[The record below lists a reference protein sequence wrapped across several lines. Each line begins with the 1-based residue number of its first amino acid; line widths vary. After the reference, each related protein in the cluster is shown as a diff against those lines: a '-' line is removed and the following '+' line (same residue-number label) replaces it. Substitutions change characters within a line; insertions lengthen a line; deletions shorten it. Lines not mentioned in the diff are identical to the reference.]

1 MTDEQKAQVLSQINA
16 EAWNSPEYKEMEK
29 RSMEWEG
36 SKEQA
41 EFISRQFDAVLDV
54 LVEADAWTS
63 HEPWK
68 GKTAAEQVKIF
79 IERAALAEARLDKL
93 LPQYVAQMAQLLM
106 DNDTLRKS
114 ADDAV
119 ISLEV
124 IEADNRDLED
134 AHRRIV
140 ELEKELAAVK
150 RELTAAAL
158 WNDDSDK
165 TTTPSVQVYVL
176 HQKLLERADDCR
188 DWDRRY
194 EAAIKTLG
202 IITQHRSE
210 LAALC
215 ERQAQ
220 QLAAQQVP
228 VAQATAQKQP
238 MPKPRIPVRPLP
250 HNSGGKFDAKRSME
264 ILSETV
270 EDLVSAVNDLQRW
283 ACE

>member
-1 MTDEQKAQVLSQINA
+1 MTESTEN
-16 EAWNSPEYKEMEK
+16 
-29 RSMEWEG
+29 
-36 SKEQA
+36 
-41 EFISRQFDAVLDV
+41 
-54 LVEADAWTS
+54 
-63 HEPWK
+63 
-68 GKTAAEQVKIF
+68 TAAV
-79 IERAALAEARLDKL
+79 AKL
-93 LPQYVAQMAQLLM
+93 LDTVSTHVSSAELIVQLQDELKREREKV
-106 DNDTLRKS
+106 DSWRNLCNA
-114 ADDAV
+114 ADEEYNVVVRERDAAV
-119 ISLEV
+119 
-124 IEADNRDLED
+124 D
-134 AHRRIV
+134 
-140 ELEKELAAVK
+140 ELSAVK
-150 RELTAAAL
+150 RELTDAAL
-158 WNDDSDK
+158 WNDDSGE

-176 HQKLLERADDCR
+176 HQKLIERADDCR
-188 DWDRRY
+188 VWDRRY

-202 IITQHRSE
+202 IITQHRNE